1 MSSPSPESASA
12 APRDFYT
19 PDQLSEL
26 QPLPAAQTTSGS
38 SGLYG
43 VLGFPVRHS
52 LSPGFQQAAFD
63 ALKLP
68 ARYVRV
74 EIPPERFTEAVAE
87 LRKRPFAGWN
97 VTLPHKGAMH
107 DAVDELTDSA
117 RKLQGVNTVL
127 NDGGRLI
134 GFNTDGE
141 GWIKAIREEFQADI
155 RDLRIMILGAGGAG
169 RALAI
174 QAAIERCERLI
185 LVNRTYERVAELAEY
200 LQPAFD
206 RTTLIGPSQRLVAL
220 PWDEARIAE
229 EINQVDLIVNATSV
243 GLKAWDAPILP
254 ARVLQPHLLVY
265 DTIYKPDPTR
275 LLQEARAAGC
285 RTANGL
291 SMLLHQGAASFA
303 IWTGQTPPLDVM
315 RRTLLKALGRA

>member
-1 MSSPSPESASA
+1 MSDTAPADFLG
-12 APRDFYT
+12 APREVYT
-19 PDQLSEL
+19 VDEL
-26 QPLPAAQTTSGS
+26 AELASLPAAGGGKAAQRFA
-38 SGLYG
+38 
-43 VLGFPVRHS
+43 VLGWPVRHS

-63 ALKLP
+63 ALKIS

-74 EIPPERFTEAVAE
+74 EIPPERFAEAVAG
-87 LRKRPFAGWN
+87 LKNAGLTGWN
-97 VTLPHKGAMH
+97 VTLPHKGSMR

-127 NDGGRLI
+127 NDNGRLI

-141 GWIKAIREEFQADI
+141 GWVKAIREEFQADV

-174 QAAIERCERLI
+174 QAAMERCERLI
-185 LVNRTYERVAELAEY
+185 LVNRTHERVVELADY
-200 LQPAFD
+200 LQPAFE
-206 RTTLIGPSQRLVAL
+206 RTSLMGPSDRLVAL
-220 PWDEARIAE
+220 PWEEARIAE

-243 GLKAWDAPILP
+243 GLKAWDAPVLP

-275 LLQEARAAGC
+275 LLQEARSAGC

-303 IWTGQTPPLDVM
+303 IWTGQTPPLDIM